1 MQIPNRVTHN
11 QSTFPDTLESSMRS
25 ISSCSSSAWTN
36 GSAWINA
43 CQVPR
48 NGNAHFVR
56 VIQMGERERVCVCVR
71 AVADNDN
78 AILLLAS
85 HLDIEF
91 IYFIIFVNDAFILCG
106 FAFASNV
113 DDDGE
118 RHFFFRSCCCCS

>member
-11 QSTFPDTLESSMRS
+11 QSTFPDTLESSALNFIVFIVGMDEWVGMDKCVPSALKWERS
-25 ISSCSSSAWTN
+25 LCACHSN
-36 GSAWINA
+36 GRTGA
-43 CQVPR
+43 C
-48 NGNAHFVR
+48 A
-56 VIQMGERERVCVCVR
+56 R

-106 FAFASNV
+106 FAVASNV
-113 DDDGE
+113 DDDDE
-118 RHFFFRSCCCCS
+118 RHFFLRSCCCS